1 MENPHYMLPFH
12 SFSKTHP
19 VKRDKE
25 NQKYY
30 FPVHVVDPQPA
41 VKTRA
46 APADESSNIVESLSR
61 VFTIQNGSVLYI
73 DAAGIFEGDFAVEPF
88 IDYLQTM
95 GHYEIMTSLPPVTGE
110 RCRSVK
116 K

>member
-1 MENPHYMLPFH
+1 M
-12 SFSKTHP
+12 
-19 VKRDKE
+19 
-25 NQKYY
+25 
-30 FPVHVVDPQPA
+30 VDPQPA

-46 APADESSNIVESLSR
+46 APADESSNIVESLNR

-110 RCRSVK
+110 R
-116 K
+116 